1 MEEGENK
8 KQKKWR
14 TEMREGKIDVKGEI
28 KRKHLKTEIK
38 RWRNKERN

>member
-1 MEEGENK
+1 MEDGNE
-8 KQKKWR
+8 R
-14 TEMREGKIDVKGEI
+14 GKIDVKGEI